1 MWPYQSVTRQQL
13 EEKKDLVERLLQKLG
28 AVPTGLG
35 LPHPVSGY
43 GPGMGETFL
52 SQRTVFR
59 CGKVFVR
66 VDEVLFP
73 EKPFLVLEYASRE
86 EEVRANVM
94 EDADPFPWDLG
105 EEDLLA
111 ELRVVLDVGC
121 PACGKRREEEG

>member
-73 EKPFLVLEYASRE
+73 EKPFLSPRH
-86 EEVRANVM
+86 
-94 EDADPFPWDLG
+94 
-105 EEDLLA
+105 
-111 ELRVVLDVGC
+111 
-121 PACGKRREEEG
+121 K

>member
-35 LPHPVSGY
+35 QPHPVSSY
-43 GPGMGETFL
+43 GEGVAESIL
-52 SQRTVFR
+52 SRRVVYR
-59 CGKVFVR
+59 YRGGLYR

-73 EKPFLVLEYASRE
+73 EKPFLVIEWAGRE
-86 EEVRANVM
+86 EDVQRNGM
-94 EDADPFPWDLG
+94 EDTDPFPWDLG

>member
-1 MWPYQSVTRQQL
+1 MWPYPDVTRRQL
-13 EEKKDLVERLLQKLG
+13 EEKKDRVEVLLQALG

-35 LPHPVSGY
+35 KPHSVSGY

-66 VDEVLFP
+66 VDEVLVP
-73 EKPFLVLEYASRE
+73 EKPFLVLEYASRV

-105 EEDLLA
+105 EGELLA
-111 ELRVVLDVGC
+111 ELRAVLDAG
-121 PACGKRREEEG
+121 

>member
-13 EEKKDLVERLLQKLG
+13 EEKKDRVEVLLQALG

-35 LPHPVSGY
+35 KPHSVSGY

-105 EEDLLA
+105 EGELLA
-111 ELRVVLDVGC
+111 ELRAVLDAGW
-121 PACGKRREEEG
+121 RRGEEG

>member
-35 LPHPVSGY
+35 QPHPVSSY
-43 GPGMGETFL
+43 GEGVAESIL
-52 SQRTVFR
+52 SRRVVYR
-59 CGKVFVR
+59 YRGGLYR

-73 EKPFLVLEYASRE
+73 EKPFLVVEWADRE
-86 EEVRANVM
+86 EDVQRNGM
-94 EDADPFPWDLG
+94 EDTDPFPWDLG

-111 ELRVVLDVGC
+111 ELRVVLDAGW
-121 PACGKRREEEG
+121 RRGEEG